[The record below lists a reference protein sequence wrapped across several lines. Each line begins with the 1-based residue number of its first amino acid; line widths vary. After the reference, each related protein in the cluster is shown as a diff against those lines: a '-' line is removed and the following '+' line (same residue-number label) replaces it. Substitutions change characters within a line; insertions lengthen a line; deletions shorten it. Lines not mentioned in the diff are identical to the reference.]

1 MTTNNGLPN
10 LLDTSDDTIGGEQ
23 DSNDVVD
30 PNKNGQV
37 VKVQGADKPLI
48 IKIVPQKRPSG
59 VVESYWKTVHHK
71 HLIGDMDIENFKSN
85 RRHLCQKTLGRK
97 ECKECDRFWATK
109 TEFYDLEAESKKNP
123 AIKGTKEY
131 KLADIRQKLLNP
143 GQGGWAHVVLP
154 NNPQVK
160 ALQLGKDLVNKLF
173 GKEKTKYRPAVESL
187 VKKMRA
193 AGDDP
198 YNLRMK
204 SGWIKI
210 WKSGEGRNTEY
221 TVVQATQTVLT
232 KMPNGREVQVEAPA
246 EYDVH
251 PNIFLTKRDELP
263 DFMKLEARNVWSQEE
278 SNLFAENLQTPERI
292 LKEDQGGG
300 EGGDDMT
307 ANDRN
312 SAPDVPPASVLPPSV
327 AATAAL
333 AAQTATDPNAID
345 QVL

>member
-10 LLDTSDDTIGGEQ
+10 LLDTSDDTIGGED
-23 DSNDVVD
+23 DSNNVVD

-37 VKVQGADKPLI
+37 VKVQGPDKPLI
-48 IKIVPQKRPSG
+48 IKIVPQKRPNG

-71 HLIGDMDIENFKSN
+71 HLVGDMDIDNFKSN

-109 TEFYDLEAESKKNP
+109 TEFYDLEAEAKKNP
-123 AIKGTKEY
+123 SVKASKAY
-131 KLADIRQKLLNP
+131 KLADIQQKLLNP

-160 ALQLGKDLVNKLF
+160 ALQVGKDLVNKLW
-173 GKEKTKYRPAVESL
+173 GKDKTKFRPAVESL
-187 VKKMRA
+187 IKKMRA

-198 YNLRMK
+198 YNLKSK
-204 SGWIKI
+204 SGWIVI
-210 WKSGEGRNTEY
+210 WKTGEGRSTEY
-221 TVVQATQTVLT
+221 TVKAATQTVMT
-232 KMPNGREVQVEAPA
+232 KLPNGREVPA
-246 EYDVH
+246 EVPAEFDVH

-263 DFMKLEARNVWSQEE
+263 NFMKFEERNVWTTEE
-278 SNLFAENLQTPERI
+278 SNAFAENLQTPERV
-292 LKEDQGGG
+292 LKEDQGGD
-300 EGGDDMT
+300 GGDDMT
-307 ANDRN
+307 AKDGNGTPDIPAA
-312 SAPDVPPASVLPPSV
+312 SALPPTV

-333 AAQTATDPNAID
+333 AAQAPVDPNAID